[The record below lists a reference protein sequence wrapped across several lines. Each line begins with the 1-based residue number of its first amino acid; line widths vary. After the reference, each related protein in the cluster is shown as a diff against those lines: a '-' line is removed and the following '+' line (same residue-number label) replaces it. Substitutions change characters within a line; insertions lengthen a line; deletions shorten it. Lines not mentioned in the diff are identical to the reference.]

1 MLKFYR
7 VIIIRI
13 TYLILSSRYYHTDD
27 PPKMRE
33 KPVNRRLFLGQFQ
46 TLFSFAK
53 TFVSEQLTKSI
64 GQSRNT
70 HDYSSRDG
78 SSVGYKPPI
87 ERKRYNTTRRF
98 YSRIINNE
106 TKLFV

>member
-53 TFVSEQLTKSI
+53 TFVSE
-64 GQSRNT
+64 
-70 HDYSSRDG
+70 
-78 SSVGYKPPI
+78 
-87 ERKRYNTTRRF
+87 
-98 YSRIINNE
+98 
-106 TKLFV
+106 